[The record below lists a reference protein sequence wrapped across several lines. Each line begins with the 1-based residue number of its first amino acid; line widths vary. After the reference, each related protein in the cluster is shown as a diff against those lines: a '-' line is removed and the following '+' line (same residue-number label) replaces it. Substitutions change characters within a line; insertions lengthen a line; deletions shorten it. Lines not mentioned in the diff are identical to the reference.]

1 MTVVAYSGGGGI
13 YSNDGGS
20 LTIVNS
26 IISGNRAA
34 GGQNP
39 SGGGVAGGSLTI
51 INSTINSNSA
61 VGGFP
66 FTFGDGGGISGGGT
80 ITNST
85 ITGNYAG
92 LSGGG
97 IAGGGTISNCT
108 ISNNGAGGGT
118 NNFPGT
124 GGGIW
129 GGGTITNCYD
139 QWQLGVRKR
148 LQRAWL
154 GRWYLCRWNSE
165 YQQ

>member
-97 IAGGGTISNCT
+97 IAGGGTISNLRSVT
-108 ISNNGAGGGT
+108 TGPAAARIISLVLEAVFGAAE
-118 NNFPGT
+118 
-124 GGGIW
+124 
-129 GGGTITNCYD
+129 
-139 QWQLGVRKR
+139 QLRTVRSVATRCSEAPSKG
-148 LQRAWL
+148 LAWAVVSL
-154 GRWYLCRWNSE
+154 PLE
-165 YQQ
+165 Q